1 MKIYGAILSPFVRKV
16 LTVADMKGL
25 EYEQITVMPGT
36 MEEDYLKISPL
47 GKIPALTEGEFSA
60 CDSTAIAEY
69 LEEKYPQNPILP
81 SSPEDRAR
89 SRWLEEFG
97 DTRLVEC
104 TGIFF
109 FERFVKGL
117 LGKGEADE
125 ERLAQAIAEDV
136 PLRVGYLES
145 QVPEEGFLF
154 PEIGLGVADM
164 AVTFPLINGAYGG
177 LELDEGKYPRTLAY
191 LERVKSH
198 PVVANRLAAEAA
210 MLAGR

>member
-16 LTVADMKGL
+16 LTIADIKGL
-25 EYEQITVMPGT
+25 EYEQVTVMPGST
-36 MEEDYLKISPL
+36 DEAFLKISPL
-47 GKIPALTEGEFSA
+47 GKIPALTEGDFST

-69 LEEKYPQNPILP
+69 LEEKYPDNPILP

-104 TGIFF
+104 TGVFF
-109 FERFVKGL
+109 FERLVKGL
-117 LGKGEADE
+117 LGRGESDE
-125 ERLAQAIAEDV
+125 ERLAQIMAEDI

-145 QVPEEGFLF
+145 QVPDEGYLF

-164 AVTFPLINGAYGG
+164 ALAYPIINGAYGG
-177 LELDEGKYPRTLAY
+177 LELDPAKYPKTLAFV
-191 LERVKSH
+191 ERVKSH
-198 PVVANRLAAEAA
+198 PVVAARLAAEAE